1 MTDTKITAI
10 HNGPLIVEGTID
22 LKDDSGNTIPVNGQ
36 KVALC
41 ACGHSKNKPFCDG
54 SHAKQDKSLQQP

>member
-10 HNGPLIVEGTID
+10 DNGPLLVEGRID
-22 LKDDSGNTIPVNGQ
+22 LKDQSGNTIPVSGETT
-36 KVALC
+36 ALC

-54 SHAKQDKSLQQP
+54 SHAKQDQSR